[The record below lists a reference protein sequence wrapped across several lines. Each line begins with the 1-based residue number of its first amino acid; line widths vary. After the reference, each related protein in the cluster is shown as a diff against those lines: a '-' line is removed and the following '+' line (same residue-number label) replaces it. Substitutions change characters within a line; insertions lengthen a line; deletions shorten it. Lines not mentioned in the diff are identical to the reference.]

1 MTVIEPTARAVRF
14 DRYGERDVLQVED
27 IAFPRPAAGEVLV
40 KVKAA
45 AINPGEASIRA
56 GALDAVYPT
65 EFPSGEG
72 SDLAGVVLES
82 GSEVTDF
89 KPGDQ
94 VLGFSHARSSHA
106 THVVVPAKQLIHKP
120 AELSWEVA
128 GSLYV
133 AGATAYAA
141 VRAVDVSAG
150 DTVAVSAAAGGVG
163 SLVIQLLAAR
173 GVTVLAIA
181 SEANHEWLSA
191 HGATPIAYGEG
202 LEDRLREAAPNGID
216 AFIDLHSPE
225 YVELAINLGIA
236 PQKINTIISFEKA
249 AEVGAKTKGSAAAST
264 AEVLEELAKLA
275 ENGDLEITI
284 AATYPLDEVQDA
296 FAQLEEGHT
305 RGKIVLIP

>member
-14 DRYGERDVLQVED
+14 DRYGDMDVLHVTE
-27 IAFPRPAAGEVLV
+27 ITFPRPAPDEVLV

-45 AINPGEASIRA
+45 AINPGEASIRV

-72 SDLAGVVLES
+72 SDFAGVVLEA
-82 GSEVTDF
+82 GAEVMDF

-94 VLGFSHARSSHA
+94 VLGFSHKRSSHA
-106 THVVVPAKQLIHKP
+106 THVAVPAKQLVHKP

-128 GSLYV
+128 GSIYV

-163 SLVIQLLAAR
+163 GIVVQLLVAR
-173 GVTVLAIA
+173 GATVLAIA
-181 SEANHEWLSA
+181 SDANKEWLTEK
-191 HGATPIAYGEG
+191 GATQIAYGEG
-202 LEDRLREAAPNGID
+202 LEDRLRAAAPNGID
-216 AFIDLHSPE
+216 AFIDLRGPE
-225 YVELAINLGIA
+225 YVQLAIDLGVS

-249 AEVGAKTKGSAAAST
+249 GEVGAQTKGSASAST
-264 AEVLEELAKLA
+264 QAVLEELAGLA
-275 ENGDLEITI
+275 ASGELEITI
-284 AATYPLDEVQDA
+284 AASYPLDDVKEA
-296 FAQLEEGHT
+296 FTQLETGHT